1 MMEHPNS
8 KKPQLKNYHQM
19 EATVLNFDNS
29 VTVMEKMKS
38 EIKKVIDCIMSDSF
52 QSMYINMCKMIL
64 SVKMVDLSKSHKN
77 INQNEF
83 KDNLWINMLAGL
95 THPQIVFKKHLKNGL
110 TNKRIDCM
118 LPKLF
123 PENDP
128 LPAKSLWDPAVTEFA
143 CGQR

>member
-1 MMEHPNS
+1 MEHPNP
-8 KKPQLKNYHQM
+8 KKPQFKNYHQIV
-19 EATVLNFDNS
+19 ATVLTFDNN
-29 VTVMEKMKS
+29 VTVKEQVIA

-52 QSMYINMCKMIL
+52 QSMYIDMCATIL
-64 SVKMVDLSKSHKN
+64 SAKMVELSKSHKN

-83 KDNLWINMLAGL
+83 KSNLWINMLAGL
-95 THPQIVFKKHLKNGL
+95 THPQIVFKNHLKHGL
-110 TNKRIDCM
+110 TNKGVEVM

-143 CGQR
+143 CRQN